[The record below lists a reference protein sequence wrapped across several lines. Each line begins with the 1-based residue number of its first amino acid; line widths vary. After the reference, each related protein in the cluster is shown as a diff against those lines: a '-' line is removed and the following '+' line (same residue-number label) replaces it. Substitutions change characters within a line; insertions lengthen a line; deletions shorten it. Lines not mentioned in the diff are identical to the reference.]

1 MTDKKKDLELRCSFC
16 NKDRS
21 KVSKLIAG
29 ASAYICDECVTLCND
44 VLNEEKSVDSSTNA
58 LLTPEEFYEHLD
70 NYVIGQESAKIALSV
85 GVYNHYKR
93 LQNTTNTRLDKS
105 NILMIGPT
113 GCGKTL
119 MAKTIAEI
127 LDVPF
132 AIADATSL
140 TESGYVGDDVES
152 IVHRLIQSAGGD
164 VKKAERGIIYI
175 DEIDKK
181 ARKTGENM
189 SITRDVS
196 GEGVQQGL
204 LKIIEGTECKVP
216 PGGGRKHPGQD
227 MLTVDTTNILFILS
241 GAFVGLDDM
250 IKKRKKSGIGFA
262 AELDLRSGEELVQD
276 ELDPEDLVR
285 YGLIPELVGR
295 LPVVATLKELTV
307 DQLELAFT
315 KPKNSIEAQ
324 MQTLFSMDGVELTI
338 TEEAKYKIAE
348 LCHERKVGARG
359 LRSMVERNLM
369 RTQFVLPKLAKEGV
383 VKVVVNEE
391 CITQGKDPMLIY
403 SEAKGHK
410 ASK

>member
-1 MTDKKKDLELRCSFC
+1 MTDKKKDADLRCSFC

-21 KVSKLIAG
+21 KVAKLIAG
-29 ASAYICDECVTLCND
+29 ASAYICDECVTLCNE
-44 VLNEEKSVDSSTNA
+44 VLKEEKAEDRDHNA

-70 NYVIGQESAKIALSV
+70 NYVIGQEAAKIALSV

-93 LQNTTNTRLDKS
+93 LQNTTSTRLDKS

-119 MAKTIAEI
+119 MARTIAEI

-152 IVHRLIQSAGGD
+152 VVHRLLQAAGGD

-227 MLTVDTTNILFILS
+227 MLTIDTTNILFILS

-250 IKKRKKSGIGFA
+250 IKKRKKTGIGFG
-262 AELDLRSGEELVQD
+262 AELDLRSKDELIQE

-285 YGLIPELVGR
+285 YGIIPEMVGR
-295 LPVVATLKELTV
+295 LPVVATLKELTIE
-307 DQLELAFT
+307 QLELAFT

-324 MQTLFSMDGVELTI
+324 MQALFAMDGVELII
-338 TEEAKYKIAE
+338 TDEAKYKIAE
-348 LCHERKVGARG
+348 LCYERKVGARG
-359 LRSMVERNLM
+359 LRSMIERNLM
-369 RTQFVLPKLAKEGV
+369 RTQFVLPKLAKEGI

-403 SEAKGHK
+403 SEAKGNK

>member
-1 MTDKKKDLELRCSFC
+1 MTDKKKDAELRCSFC
-16 NKDRS
+16 NKDRG

-44 VLNEEKSVDSSTNA
+44 VLKEEDTENNKPGG
-58 LLTPEEFYEHLD
+58 LLTPEEFYDHLN
-70 NYVIGQESAKIALSV
+70 NYVIGQEAAKIALSV

-152 IVHRLIQSAGGD
+152 VVHRLIQSAGGD

-204 LKIIEGTECKVP
+204 LKIIEGSECKVP

-250 IKKRKKSGIGFA
+250 IKKRKKTGMGFGA
-262 AELDLRSGEELVQD
+262 TLDLRSSEELIQED
-276 ELDPEDLVR
+276 LDPDDLVR

-295 LPVVATLKELTV
+295 LPVIATLKELTV
-307 DQLELAFT
+307 EQLELAFSS
-315 KPKNSIEAQ
+315 PKNSIELQ
-324 MQTLFSMDGVELTI
+324 MQALFSMDGVELII
-338 TEEAKYKIAE
+338 TDEAKRKIAE

-359 LRSMVERNLM
+359 LRSMIERNLM

-391 CITQGKDPMLIY
+391 CITEGKDPMLIY
-403 SEAKGHK
+403 SEAKGNK